1 MITCRPQCNNPRYSV
16 QVLTA
21 YARECERAGIRV
33 AGWREATGCTHVK
46 PFKYSAEH
54 ASLEASDTADTRAPY
69 NEVLASTGAGA
80 EVFGGEEGAE
90 LELPAYRDPSLAS
103 HSQRWRPSHR
113 RHRRPRHRGRSKDKT
128 FVRKN
133 KKNHSLGNFRGFTVE
148 KISTGGSKKRLKW
161 GGRKK
166 GSFSSP
172 PFDMLLSSVEEARL
186 AGDRTTSEHSAE
198 AADYELEDSGGLG
211 LALSARLPGSTRSQP
226 PPLHESGG
234 GPAYEHPSRLN
245 YKRRRNTN

>member
-1 MITCRPQCNNPRYSV
+1 MRHETCHHCCSL

-69 NEVLASTGAGA
+69 NEVLADTGAGA

-90 LELPAYRDPSLAS
+90 LELPAYRDPSLAR
-103 HSQRWRPSHR
+103 HSQRWRPGHR

-186 AGDRTTSEHSAE
+186 HRTSSEHSAE

-211 LALSARLPGSTRSQP
+211 LALSARLPSRTRSQP

-234 GPAYEHPSRLN
+234 GPPYDHPSRLN